1 MTDIVRVADEYYVR
15 ASSALADDRTRVLK
29 SGDTFLIANRYGDI
43 EQLGASQ
50 FGLFHAE
57 SRHLSRF
64 SMRLN
69 RQQPLLLS
77 SVVREDNAFLAVDL
91 TNVDSPEAATSSI
104 GDGDLSRGTVHV
116 FRSQF
121 LLPGCRYEQIR
132 IRNYGLESVKL
143 LLSFGFDAD
152 FADIFEVR
160 GSKRE
165 RRGTILPQRLERE
178 AVVLGYR
185 GLDGLLRQTSITFS
199 PRPTNLTPDEASYS
213 ITLAPGQ
220 ETSMFCSVSCHRGD
234 SVECR
239 TSYEAAFSIAQD
251 SIKQAEERACQIE
264 SSSETFDLW
273 LKRSG
278 ADLLMLTLNNPE
290 GPYPY
295 AGVPWFSTVFGRD
308 GIITALQCL
317 WTQPQMAE
325 SVLKYLAET
334 QATEVNPEQ
343 DAEPGKILH
352 EMRRGEMAATHEVPF
367 GRYYGSID
375 STPLFVM
382 LAAEYYQRT
391 ADAQLIRAIW
401 PNIQRA
407 LNWIDIFGDR
417 DGDGFIEYQ
426 RQTDKGLAQQGWKD
440 SQDSVFHADGQ
451 LADPPI
457 ALCEVQAYVYAAK
470 RGAASLARKLQD
482 VILADK
488 LDRAAETLR
497 TRFNEAFWCEEIG
510 SYAIALDGK
519 KKQCRVRTSNA
530 GHALYCG
537 VATKDLARRVAQT
550 LLDVHSHC
558 GWGVRTVAAGEA
570 RYNPMSYHNGSVWP
584 HDNSIVGLGLSRY
597 GFREEVNRIVDGLH
611 EASCHVEMNR
621 LPELFCGFHR
631 RPETSGPTLYPVAC
645 SPQAWAA
652 GSVFMLVQACLGL
665 DIDGVAKRI
674 QFANPTL
681 PSNVDEIQVRRLRIV
696 DAQIDFAARR
706 TGKRVQIEVFQKSG
720 DLDVTEA

>member
-1 MTDIVRVADEYYVR
+1 
-15 ASSALADDRTRVLK
+15 
-29 SGDTFLIANRYGDI
+29 
-43 EQLGASQ
+43 
-50 FGLFHAE
+50 
-57 SRHLSRF
+57 
-64 SMRLN
+64 
-69 RQQPLLLS
+69 
-77 SVVREDNAFLAVDL
+77 L
-91 TNVDSPEAATSSI
+91 TS
-104 GDGDLSRGTVHV
+104 
-116 FRSQF
+116 
-121 LLPGCRYEQIR
+121 
-132 IRNYGLESVKL
+132 
-143 LLSFGFDAD
+143 
-152 FADIFEVR
+152 
-160 GSKRE
+160 
-165 RRGTILPQRLERE
+165 
-178 AVVLGYR
+178 
-185 GLDGLLRQTSITFS
+185 
-199 PRPTNLTPDEASYS
+199 DEASYS
-213 ITLAPGQ
+213 ITLAPAQ

-234 SVECR
+234 SVECSA
-239 TSYEAAFSIAQD
+239 SYEAAFLTAQD
-251 SIKQAEERACQIE
+251 SVKQAEEKACQIE

-273 LKRSG
+273 LKRSA

-290 GPYPY
+290 GHYPY

-407 LNWIDIFGDR
+407 LNWIDVFGDR
-417 DGDGFIEYQ
+417 DGDGFSEYQ

-451 LADPPI
+451 LADAPI

-470 RGAASLARKLQD
+470 RGAASLARMLQQAD
-482 VILADK
+482 LADK
-488 LDRAAETLR
+488 LDTAADALR
-497 TRFNEAFWCEEIG
+497 ERFNEAFWCEEIG

-537 VATKDLARRVAQT
+537 VATRDLARRVSQT
-550 LLDVHSHC
+550 LLDVHSYC

-597 GFREEVNRIVDGLH
+597 GFREEVTRVIDGLH

-665 DIDGVAKRI
+665 NIDGVAKRI

-681 PSNVDEIQVRRLRIV
+681 PSNVDEIQVRRLRIG
-696 DAQIDFAARR
+696 DAKIDFAARR
-706 TGKRVQIEVFQKSG
+706 LGKRVQIEVSQKSVEIE
-720 DLDVTEA
+720 VTEV